1 MNNESQTQVTP
12 EAVVILKAATN
23 HVRLLQ
29 LANEDALKRNKKL
42 RMELDAANPESESYE
57 CIRKEYYRNDYRIKR
72 EDERITGEWRMLY
85 RIAKSMDYALLYS
98 KDNDS
103 FELKLLK

>member
-29 LANEDALKRNKKL
+29 LANADALKRNKK
-42 RMELDAANPESESYE
+42 
-57 CIRKEYYRNDYRIKR
+57 
-72 EDERITGEWRMLY
+72 
-85 RIAKSMDYALLYS
+85 
-98 KDNDS
+98 
-103 FELKLLK
+103 